1 MLKKT
6 TTKKYKIT
14 PLVWFVRDEAS
25 VKFHV
30 ENDDYFGT
38 IAAVLSLIKQQIKKD
53 NCPNAATLNKI
64 LKNLEKDSMYLQ
76 KNYQINPKM
85 RNKNKIP
92 KGKLTNQ

>member
-1 MLKKT
+1 MIKKI

-38 IAAVLSLIKQQIKKD
+38 IAAVLSLIKQKIKKD
-53 NCPNAATLNKI
+53 SRPDAATLEKI
-64 LKNLEKDSMYLQ
+64 LKNLEKELMFLQ
-76 KNYQINPKM
+76 KNYQINAKSKD
-85 RNKNKIP
+85 KNKRP
-92 KGKLTNQ
+92 KGKLISQ